1 MFSLMLLAIVAAS
14 CSTNCPFSGDAN
26 VTGNKAFNIP
36 INTGVSCTSGSWI
49 NVTFSCGKTLT
60 FRQKAPTPTSS
71 PLAFNCSHFYSS
83 SNDPNLICDF
93 YQCQSYANQSVV
105 TASYDTSTQT
115 SSSKSRLLAQ
125 TETKSL
131 TLKITGELTPPDEVD
146 TKDKNLLTII
156 IIAVVVVIAV
166 IIVFVVFCVLCKKK
180 RTQTSVDAAQKIDAA
195 YREHPKNEMLIDIV
209 KRQKRYDDS
218 ENTDEFYMNTGDS
231 GALAVASDKIKTTR
245 SSRHG
250 PSARSKSNKSRTIES
265 EDGSFMITDGKLHS
279 SSRVSF
285 HDESFTINRVLKPAT
300 GNLDLTDSDN

>member
-1 MFSLMLLAIVAAS
+1 MFSLMLLAIVAVS
-14 CSTNCPFSGDAN
+14 CSATCLSSGDAN

-36 INTGVSCTSGSWI
+36 LTTGASCNSGSWI

-60 FRQKAPTPTSS
+60 FRQKAPTSTSS

-93 YQCQSYANQSVV
+93 YQCQSYAGKSVV
-105 TASYDTSTQT
+105 TASYDQSTQT
-115 SSSKSRLLAQ
+115 SSPKSRLLAQ
-125 TETKSL
+125 AESQTL

-180 RTQTSVDAAQKIDAA
+180 RTQTSVDAAQKVDAA
-195 YREHPKNEMLIDIV
+195 YREHPKNEMIIDIV

-279 SSRVSF
+279 SSRASF